1 MCNADRYNV
10 RNDQLTFFH
19 RIGLS
24 WSQAAR
30 QLGVSRTT
38 VWRRRV
44 SLQTL
49 PAINQ
54 FSTISDSEL
63 DSIIVDI
70 LHHGN
75 AGESYVCGSLRSRGF
90 RIQRW
95 RIRERLREV
104 DAEGRAERR
113 RRTLRRRVYHV
124 PVSNYLWHI
133 DSNHKLISW
142 RFVFHGCVDGYSRRI
157 IYLHCLTNNTATS
170 VLRLFVNGVNRC
182 GLPQRVRG
190 DRGVENVQVARFMIE
205 HRGSNRGSFI
215 CGRSV
220 HNQRIERLWG
230 EVNRVVSQYYRC
242 LFQYMETSGMLDPL
256 NEVHIF
262 ALHYVYLNRINR
274 DVLQFI
280 EQWNNH
286 GLSTEH
292 YQTPLQLWYLGQANQ
307 MEEMLPNYD
316 DVPNDDLR
324 DVTTNNNV
332 IVPHTNLE
340 LSTRMHSTLSRS
352 IDPLFD
358 DGNNGMVLFRNVC
371 RILMDDT

>member
-1 MCNADRYNV
+1 MCNADRYNI
-10 RNDQLTFFH
+10 RNDQLTFFN

-38 VWRRRV
+38 VWRRRI

-49 PAINQ
+49 PTINQ
-54 FSTISDSEL
+54 FSTISNSEL

-75 AGESYVCGSLRSRGF
+75 AGESYVCGSLRSRGL

-157 IYLHCLTNNTATS
+157 IYLHCLTNQ
-170 VLRLFVNGVNRC
+170 LHRC
-182 GLPQRVRG
+182 Y
-190 DRGVENVQVARFMIE
+190 D
-205 HRGSNRGSFI
+205 
-215 CGRSV
+215 
-220 HNQRIERLWG
+220 
-230 EVNRVVSQYYRC
+230 C
-242 LFQYMETSGMLDPL
+242 L
-256 NEVHIF
+256 
-262 ALHYVYLNRINR
+262 
-274 DVLQFI
+274 
-280 EQWNNH
+280 
-286 GLSTEH
+286 
-292 YQTPLQLWYLGQANQ
+292 
-307 MEEMLPNYD
+307 
-316 DVPNDDLR
+316 
-324 DVTTNNNV
+324 
-332 IVPHTNLE
+332 
-340 LSTRMHSTLSRS
+340 
-352 IDPLFD
+352 
-358 DGNNGMVLFRNVC
+358 
-371 RILMDDT
+371 